1 MIIVE
6 GINYFLIPA
15 ENPEASAKFY
25 SDIFDFESLDEKSG
39 EYVIM
44 GLDSINIKL
53 QKISGFKNSLGENKI
68 PVLSF
73 VLDVDDF
80 TEAIAELEE
89 NKISIV
95 RGPETN
101 QSGEFLHFLDP
112 SGNVLE
118 ISYKD

>member
-6 GINYFLIPA
+6 GIDYFLIPA
-15 ENPEASAKFY
+15 ENPEVSAKFY
-25 SDIFDFESLDEKSG
+25 SDIFDFESVNEKSG
-39 EYVIM
+39 EYVVM

-53 QKISGFKNSLGENKI
+53 QKISGFKNSLGESKI

-89 NKISIV
+89 NKISII

-101 QSGEFLHFLDP
+101 NSGEFLHFLDP
-112 SGNVLE
+112 AGNVLE
-118 ISYKD
+118 IV